1 MVRLVKF
8 NREPAFSNLFNRY
21 FEGEFAPSVSQKAA
35 NIKESEDAFEIDMM
49 VPGYK
54 KEQINIE
61 LDDNLLTIS
70 ADIEA
75 KNEEEGWRKEFVL
88 DSFSRS
94 FQLPKIVNM
103 EGITA
108 EQNDGI
114 LRILI
119 PKLKEEQKL
128 KKLIEIV

>member
-8 NREPAFSNLFNRY
+8 NREPAFRNLFDRY

-35 NIKESEDAFEIDMM
+35 NIKESEDAFEIDLM

-70 ADIEA
+70 AEVEA

-94 FQLPKIVNM
+94 FQLPKTVNM
-103 EGITA
+103 EVITA

-128 KKLIEIV
+128 KKLIEII